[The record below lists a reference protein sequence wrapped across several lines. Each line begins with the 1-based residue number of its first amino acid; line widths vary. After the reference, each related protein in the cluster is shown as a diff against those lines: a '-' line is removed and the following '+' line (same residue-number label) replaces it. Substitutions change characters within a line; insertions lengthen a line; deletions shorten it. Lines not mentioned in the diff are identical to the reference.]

1 MRRDKKR
8 PTTKTK
14 TAGRPRAS
22 NDSSA
27 KFAQGEHVRSVP
39 LHYPK
44 PSVSIDELG
53 RLRGETADTDLF
65 DGQPHVAP
73 ASAHLT
79 YNNGPLLTAVQVFTV
94 FWGTKWSGSGG
105 SVMMQN
111 LNKFFQALVV
121 SPLVNQLQEYSVHG
135 QNIGPGSFIGTKVV
149 TANAPVGSVADS
161 AIRKQLKAWI
171 AAKTVPKNT
180 KNTLYFVYLDPGI
193 VSVMGGSKSCQNYCG
208 YHDAIGSIY
217 YAVMPYPTCA
227 GCLGG
232 MAAFDALTGTS
243 SHEFCEAITDPV
255 PGKGWY
261 DNVNGEIGD
270 ICAWNFKKVGGY
282 NVQMEWSNAQNRCM

>member
-1 MRRDKKR
+1 MNRDKKR
-8 PTTKTK
+8 TITKTK
-14 TAGRPRAS
+14 TAGRPRTTNA
-22 NDSSA
+22 SSA
-27 KFAQGEHVRSVP
+27 KFAQGEHVRIVP

-73 ASAHLT
+73 ASAHLM
-79 YNNGPLLTAVQVFTV
+79 YNHGPLLTAVQVFTV
-94 FWGTKWSGSGG
+94 FWGTKWSASGG
-105 SVMMQN
+105 SVMIQN

-121 SPLVNQLQEYSVHG
+121 SPLVNQLQEYSVRG
-135 QNIGPGSFIGTKVV
+135 QNIEPGSFIGTKVV

-161 AIRKQLKAWI
+161 AICKQLKAWI
-171 AAKTVPKNT
+171 AAKTVSKNT

-232 MAAFDALTGTS
+232 LAAFDALTGTS

-270 ICAWNFKKVGGY
+270 ICAWNFKKVAGY
-282 NVQMEWSNAQNRCM
+282 NVQIEWSNAQNRCV